1 MTYEE
6 YLQGTDALEEE
17 IDQLDADIENLQVAL
32 FRLRDVCNDCEYCRE
47 DIDDLLEEYI
57 AALTQQR
64 NEIWRRINKYNEY
77 FK

>member
-32 FRLRDVCNDCEYCRE
+32 FRLRDVYNDYEYCRD

-57 AALTQQR
+57 YALTQQR